1 MSEPENR
8 PPGVELLHEG
18 AAAHNRGDLT
28 EALRI
33 FEHAADTTTDG
44 VRTSALVNAA
54 SVYDELGDHEG
65 AVIRY
70 RTVLSEIPGDAVE
83 KRASALINY
92 SQALQHLGALDEA
105 QDALEQARTL
115 LAEADELG
123 VLRVS
128 CLLSLTAVA
137 SYRAEWNRAIDIANE
152 SLNTALRFAPELA
165 GYSLMNLAVGY
176 FETGRRDLGVDF
188 ARQALTA
195 FTAAGN
201 HNALADTQQNLAQIF
216 MRLDRLDEAEEL
228 VEAAQRYYERTGLS
242 HRTGIGWKIR
252 GFLAERRGDLDR
264 AQEWYRRSLDHFQA
278 SGALLDVAALQCRLA
293 TIEFAYGRVGAGQQ
307 LLDGSF
313 VIYAERGLGTECAKL
328 DYWHAVLLEM
338 VIDDLEEP
346 APELVTL
353 GRALSV
359 TAAIAIDAVRYTMP
373 SGSRREQWH
382 REIAEPA
389 MRLAF
394 RFAHLC
400 QDGALLADL
409 IETRCAGTTLD
420 IDRVQP
426 VERPQFPLDTPN
438 PPAVTELPGPL
449 QLGAALAQVAAAAG
463 LPVAP
468 PPRLA
473 VEPGPRIA
481 LADYIEAAEH
491 RYAGKFREDRV
502 IPA

>member
-1 MSEPENR
+1 
-8 PPGVELLHEG
+8 VELLHEG

-252 GFLAERRGDLDR
+252 GFLAERRGALDR
-264 AQEWYRRSLDHFQA
+264 AREWYRRSLDHFQA

-313 VIYAERGLGTECAKL
+313 VIYA
-328 DYWHAVLLEM
+328 
-338 VIDDLEEP
+338 
-346 APELVTL
+346 
-353 GRALSV
+353 
-359 TAAIAIDAVRYTMP
+359 
-373 SGSRREQWH
+373 
-382 REIAEPA
+382 
-389 MRLAF
+389 
-394 RFAHLC
+394 
-400 QDGALLADL
+400 
-409 IETRCAGTTLD
+409 
-420 IDRVQP
+420 
-426 VERPQFPLDTPN
+426 
-438 PPAVTELPGPL
+438 
-449 QLGAALAQVAAAAG
+449 
-463 LPVAP
+463 
-468 PPRLA
+468 
-473 VEPGPRIA
+473 
-481 LADYIEAAEH
+481 
-491 RYAGKFREDRV
+491 
-502 IPA
+502 

>member
-1 MSEPENR
+1 MSGPENQ
-8 PPGVELLHEG
+8 PPGLELLHEG
-18 AAAHNRGDLT
+18 VAAHERGDLT

-33 FEHAADTTTDG
+33 FEHAVDTTTDG
-44 VRTSALVNAA
+44 VRTSALVNVA
-54 SVYDELGDHEG
+54 SMYDELGDHEG
-65 AVIRY
+65 AVARY
-70 RTVLSEIPGDAVE
+70 RAALGEIPGDAVE

-105 QDALEQARTL
+105 QEALEQARTL
-115 LAEADELG
+115 LTDADELG

-128 CLLSLTAVA
+128 CLISLGAVA
-137 SYRAEWNRAIDIANE
+137 THRAQWSRAIDIATE
-152 SLNTALRFAPELA
+152 SLNAALRFAPELA
-165 GYSLMNLAVGY
+165 GYPLMNLAGAY

-195 FTAAGN
+195 FTEAGN
-201 HNALADTQQNLAQIF
+201 HSALADTQQNLAQIF
-216 MRLDRLDEAEEL
+216 MRLDRLDEAEEFA
-228 VEAAQRYYERTGLS
+228 EASQRYYERTGQA
-242 HRTGIGWKIR
+242 HRAGIGWKIR

-264 AQEWYRRSLDHFQA
+264 AQDWYRRSLDHFQA
-278 SGALLDVAALQCRLA
+278 SGAILDVAALQCRVA
-293 TIEFAYGRVGAGQQ
+293 TIEFAYGRVGAGQL

-313 VIYAERGLGTECAKL
+313 AIYAERGLGAECAKL

-346 APELVTL
+346 APELAVL

-359 TAAIAIDAVRYTMP
+359 TAAIAIDAVRYTLP

-382 REIAEPA
+382 REVAEPA

-394 RFAHLC
+394 RFAQLC
-400 QDGALLADL
+400 QDGSLLADL

-420 IDRVQP
+420 IDRAQP
-426 VERPQFPLDTPN
+426 VEGPQFPLDTPD
-438 PPAVTELPGPL
+438 PPAATELPGPL
-449 QLGAALAQVAAAAG
+449 QLGAALAQVAASAG

-468 PPRLA
+468 PPRLL
-473 VEPGPRIA
+473 VEPGARIA

-491 RYAGKFREDRV
+491 RYGGRFREDRV

>member
-1 MSEPENR
+1 MSGADNR
-8 PPGVELLHEG
+8 PPGLELLYEG
-18 AAAHNRGDLT
+18 AAAYERGEVA

-33 FEHAADTTTDG
+33 FEHAVHTTTDG
-44 VRTSALVNAA
+44 VRVSALVNAA
-54 SVYDELGDHEG
+54 NMYDELGDHEG
-65 AVIRY
+65 AAARY
-70 RTVLSEIPGDAVE
+70 RTALADIPDDAVE

-115 LAEADELG
+115 LTDADEFG

-128 CLLSLTAVA
+128 CLVSLTAVA
-137 SYRAEWNRAIDIANE
+137 THRAQWSRAIDIATE
-152 SLNTALRFAPELA
+152 SLNAALRFAPELA
-165 GYSLMNLAVGY
+165 GYSLMNLAGIY
-176 FETGRRDLGVDF
+176 FETGRRELGLDF
-188 ARQALTA
+188 ARQALAA
-195 FTAAGN
+195 FTEAGN

-228 VEAAQRYYERTGLS
+228 VEASQQYYERSGLS
-242 HRTGIGWKIR
+242 HRMGIGWKIR

-264 AQEWYRRSLDHFQA
+264 AQEWYQRSLGYFQA
-278 SGALLDVAALQCRLA
+278 SGAMLDVAALQCRLA
-293 TIEFAYGRVGAGQQ
+293 TIEFAYGRVGAGQL
-307 LLDGSF
+307 LLDAAF
-313 VIYAERGLGTECAKL
+313 VIYAERGLGSECAKL

-346 APELVTL
+346 APELVSL

-359 TAAIAIDAVRYTMP
+359 TAAIAIDAVRYTLS
-373 SGSRREQWH
+373 SGNRREQWH

-420 IDRVQP
+420 IDRAQP
-426 VERPQFPLDTPN
+426 VGRPQFPLDTPD
-438 PPAVTELPGPL
+438 PPAVTDVSGRL
-449 QLGAALAQVAAAAG
+449 QLGAALAQVAASAG

-473 VEPGPRIA
+473 VEPGARIA

-491 RYAGKFREDRV
+491 RYGGRFREDRV
-502 IPA
+502 IPV